1 MGLLGAYAYVADPV
15 YPLETTVAD
24 INIDMLPLSGP
35 TRDVPIFG
43 KGQNTLEDDLDALAR
58 SEGRYVSDDGQP
70 QQGFYYRSD
79 HFPFARAGVPA
90 LMPWHGVDFVEGGKE
105 AGWAA
110 WRERFGTVYHQPS
123 DEWSADWDLTSATE
137 NLTLLYRL
145 GLQLAN
151 SEEWPGWKPASEF
164 GQVRARSEAAR
175 R

>member
-1 MGLLGAYAYVADPV
+1 MAETRGEDVVVVGGGPAGMMTGLL
-15 YPLETTVAD
+15 L
-24 INIDMLPLSGP
+24 
-35 TRDVPIFG
+35 
-43 KGQNTLEDDLDALAR
+43 
-58 SEGRYVSDDGQP
+58 
-70 QQGFYYRSD
+70 
-79 HFPFARAGVPA
+79 ARAGVPA